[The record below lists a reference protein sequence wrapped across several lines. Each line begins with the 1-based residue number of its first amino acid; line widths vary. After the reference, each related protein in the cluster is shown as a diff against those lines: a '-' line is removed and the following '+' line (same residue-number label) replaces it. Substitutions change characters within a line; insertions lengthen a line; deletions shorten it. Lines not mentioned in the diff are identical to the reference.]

1 MSELLCQSQESKI
14 GPGCDDHPP
23 QYDSC
28 QPSQDLLT
36 SVIEN
41 EHTRRILLQRI
52 DNLGTELVNLADK
65 NLTDT
70 DYLLLDELWRG
81 MGRIFTE
88 GSHMATE
95 LADVYKERTVG
106 NTELYTAMLRLT
118 ASEFD
123 QTYASLRRDPNQQMG
138 HEGYNS
144 QRSLR
149 TKQIE
154 GAGSPCSCDRFFEL
168 SAKVDKINDQ
178 LGQSLQSHDTAGKTT
193 HDTPVKPPRS
203 FWKRIV
209 KH

>member
-1 MSELLCQSQESKI
+1 MSELLCESQESKT
-14 GPGCDDHPP
+14 GPGCDDRPP

-41 EHTRRILLQRI
+41 EHTRRILLQRL
-52 DNLGTELVNLADK
+52 DNLTTEFLNLADK
-65 NLTDT
+65 NATET
-70 DYLLLDELWRG
+70 DYLLLDELFR
-81 MGRIFTE
+81 E

-123 QTYASLRRDPNQQMG
+123 QTYASLNRDPNRQMR

-154 GAGSPCSCDRFFEL
+154 GTGSPCSCDRLLEL

-178 LGQSLQSHDTAGKTT
+178 LGQSLQSHDTANAGKTT
-193 HDTPVKPPRS
+193 HDTPAKPPRS
-203 FWKRIV
+203 FWKRIL